1 MKFHPPFPLLGLLD
15 PFHPISSGLYAFLHL
30 EDFIYLE
37 CYCLLNFQVGI
48 GKDST
53 LYALVEGFVKFRSE
67 RAPPYHW
74 CLGQQE
80 PFEEKKYIS
89 VIPREPFKGP
99 KLVPDRDV
107 YRITP

>member
-1 MKFHPPFPLLGLLD
+1 MPSSIPDTFH
-15 PFHPISSGLYAFLHL
+15 HISSTRNCSSQLKEIICL
-30 EDFIYLE
+30 EY
-37 CYCLLNFQVGI
+37 YCLLNFQVGI

-99 KLVPDRDV
+99 KLVPVRDV
-107 YRITP
+107 YRIAP